1 MNDAARERP
10 DPYLWLEEVKGEDA
24 LAWVRAQ
31 DEITRQALCDE
42 AFESDKAA
50 IYEIST
56 RPTNIPF
63 ITRRGE
69 RVYNFWQDQEHVRGL
84 WRRTTLDEYRKPE
97 PAWETVLDLDALAR
111 EEGED
116 WVWKGCVTH
125 EPEHRLG
132 LVSLSRGGA
141 DAVVIREFDLLGKR
155 FVEGGF
161 FLPEAKGG
169 GSWVDADTLLVST
182 TLGDNAATT
191 SGYARTV
198 RRWRRGLPF
207 AEAALEFEAQASDV
221 WAAAFVDREP
231 GYERIVYRR
240 QITFEE
246 GESFLRREEGAPVR
260 IDLPLDSS
268 WEVDRD
274 WLFVKLKTEWKVGGS
289 SHPPDTLLATS
300 FSAFLA
306 GGRDFTV
313 LFEPRPRRVLSSFWW
328 AKTRLVLTVLDNLAS
343 RILLAGPH
351 EGGWRVEPLAGLPEE
366 TDLGAWPLDAGQLE
380 RTDEMLLSI
389 SSYIEPTKL
398 ALVAPDGAISVLKET
413 PAAFDASGLAVTR
426 HEALS
431 LDGERIPYFE
441 IGPRGRDGQRPTVL
455 YGYGGFSVSL
465 TPGYLGAIGKVWL
478 EKGNVWVVANIRGG
492 GEFGAAWH
500 KAGMR
505 AGKALS
511 HDDFAAVARDL
522 VARGV
527 ATPKRLAAYGGSNGG
542 LLVGNM
548 LTRYPDDFG
557 AIWCA
562 VPLLDMRRYTQL
574 LAGPSWIAEY
584 GDPDKPED
592 WAFMEAFSA
601 YHNLRGGRAYP
612 PVLLVTSRRDD
623 RVHPGHARKMA
634 AKLMALKQ
642 TVYFYEP
649 DEGGHGAA
657 NKEQAAFLSALGFS
671 FLRRTIGGETASP
684 AEATAAS

>member
-1 MNDAARERP
+1 MNDVGGDAP
-10 DPYLWLEEVKGEDA
+10 DPYLWLEEVEGAEA

-31 DEITRQALCDE
+31 DEITRAALCDE
-42 AFESDKAA
+42 AFEADKAA
-50 IYEIST
+50 LYEIST

-63 ITRRGE
+63 ITRRGG

-84 WRRTTLDEYRKPE
+84 WRRTALDEYRKPE
-97 PAWETVLDLDALAR
+97 PTWETVLDIDALAR

-116 WVWKGCVTH
+116 WVWKGCATF

-141 DAVVIREFDLLGKR
+141 DAVVMREFDLVAKR
-155 FVEGGF
+155 FVDGGF

-169 GSWVDADTLLVST
+169 AAWLDADTLLVST
-182 TLGDNAATT
+182 TLGEDAATA

-207 AEAALEFEAQASDV
+207 AEAAMEFEASESDI

-231 GYERIVYRR
+231 GYERVFYRR

-246 GESFLRREEGAPVR
+246 GETFLRRDEAEPVR
-260 IDLPLDSS
+260 IDLPLDSAH
-268 WEVDRD
+268 EVERN
-274 WLFVKLKTEWKVGGS
+274 WLLVKLKTEWKVGGPS
-289 SHPPDTLLATS
+289 YPADTLLATS
-300 FSAFLA
+300 FSDFLA
-306 GGRDFTV
+306 GGRDFAV
-313 LFEPRPRRVLSSFWW
+313 LFEPGPRRVLSSFWW

-343 RILLAGPH
+343 RILLAEPI
-351 EGGWRVEPLAGLPEE
+351 EGGWRIEPLAGLPDAA
-366 TDLGAWPLDAGQLE
+366 DLTVWPLDAGQLE

-389 SSYIEPTKL
+389 SSHIEPTKL
-398 ALVAPDGAISVLKET
+398 ALVAADGAIEVLKEA
-413 PAAFDASGLAVTR
+413 PSAFDVAGLVVTR
-426 HEALS
+426 HEAVS
-431 LDGERIPYFE
+431 IDGERIPYFM
-441 IGPRGRDGQRPTVL
+441 IGARDRDGPRPTVL
-455 YGYGGFSVSL
+455 YGYGGFSVAL
-465 TPGYLGAIGKVWL
+465 TPGYLGGIGKIWL
-478 EKGNVWVVANIRGG
+478 ENGNVWVVANIRGG

-505 AGKALS
+505 QGKALS

-522 VARGV
+522 VTRGV
-527 ATPKRLAAYGGSNGG
+527 TTPKQLAAYGGSNGG

-557 AIWCA
+557 AIWCT

-584 GDPDKPED
+584 GDPDKAED
-592 WAFMEAFSA
+592 WAFMQAFSA
-601 YHNLRGGRAYP
+601 YHNLRPGRAYP
-612 PVLLVTSRRDD
+612 PILLVTSRRDD

-634 AKLMALKQ
+634 AKLMALEQ
-642 TVYFYEP
+642 TVFFYEP

-671 FLRRTIGGETASP
+671 FLRKTIAGE
-684 AEATAAS
+684 AETS

>member
-10 DPYLWLEEVKGEDA
+10 DPYLWLEEVEGGDA
-24 LAWVRAQ
+24 LAWVRTQ
-31 DEITRQALCDE
+31 DEITRRALCDE
-42 AFESDKAA
+42 AFEADKAA

-63 ITRRGE
+63 ITRRAG
-69 RVYNFWQDQEHVRGL
+69 RVYNFWQDQQHVRGL

-116 WVWKGCVTH
+116 WVWKGCTTY
-125 EPEHRLG
+125 EPEHWLG

-141 DAVVIREFDLLGKR
+141 DAVVIREFDLVEKR
-155 FVEGGF
+155 FVPSGF

-169 GSWVDADTLLVST
+169 ASWLDRDTLLVAT
-182 TLGDNAATT
+182 TLGENAATT
-191 SGYARTV
+191 SGYARTI

-207 AEAALEFEAQASDV
+207 AEAALEFEIEVDDGWAS
-221 WAAAFVDREP
+221 ASIDREP
-231 GYERIVYRR
+231 GYERIFYRR
-240 QITFEE
+240 QITFED
-246 GESFLRREEGAPVR
+246 GESFLRREEDGLLR
-260 IDLPLDSS
+260 IDLPLDSA
-268 WEVDRD
+268 WDVDRD
-274 WLFVKLKTEWKVGGS
+274 WLLVKLKSDWEIGGRAY
-289 SHPPDTLLATS
+289 PADALLAIS

-313 LFEPRPRRVLSSFWW
+313 LFEPAPRRVLSSFWW
-328 AKTRLVLTVLDNLAS
+328 AKSPVVLTVLDNLAS
-343 RILLAGPH
+343 RILLAEPG
-351 EGGWRVEPLAGLPEE
+351 EGGWRTAPLTGLPEE
-366 TDLGAWPLDAGQLE
+366 TDLGAWPLDAGQRE
-380 RTDEMLLSI
+380 RTDEFLLSI
-389 SSYIEPTKL
+389 SSYVEPTKL
-398 ALVAPDGAISVLKET
+398 ALVTPDRAIEVLKET
-413 PAAFDASGLAVTR
+413 PAAFDAAGLAVSR
-426 HEALS
+426 HEAVS
-431 LDGERIPYFE
+431 SDGERIPYFQ
-441 IGPRGRDGQRPTVL
+441 IGPRDQDGPRPTVL

-465 TPGYLGAIGKVWL
+465 TPDYLGAVGKVWL
-478 EKGNVWVVANIRGG
+478 EKGHVWVVANIRGG

-505 AGKALS
+505 EGKMLS

-522 VARGV
+522 VARSV
-527 ATPKRLAAYGGSNGG
+527 TTSRALAAYGGSNGG

-557 AIWCA
+557 AIWCT
-562 VPLLDMRRYTQL
+562 VPLLDMGRYTQL

-584 GDPDKPED
+584 GDPDRPED
-592 WAFMEAFSA
+592 WTFMEAFSA
-601 YHNLRGGRAYP
+601 YHNLKAGRSYP

-671 FLRRTIGGETASP
+671 FLRKTIAREV
-684 AEATAAS
+684 AA

>member
-1 MNDAARERP
+1 MNDVGGDAP
-10 DPYLWLEEVKGEDA
+10 DPYLWLEEVEGAEA

-31 DEITRQALCDE
+31 DEITRAALCDE
-42 AFESDKAA
+42 AFEADKAA
-50 IYEIST
+50 LYEIST

-63 ITRRGE
+63 ITRRGG

-84 WRRTTLDEYRKPE
+84 WRRTALDEYRKPE
-97 PAWETVLDLDALAR
+97 PTWETVLDIDALAR

-116 WVWKGCVTH
+116 WVWKGCVTF

-141 DAVVIREFDLLGKR
+141 DAVVMREFDLIEKR
-155 FVEGGF
+155 FVESGF

-169 GSWVDADTLLVST
+169 AAWLDADTLLVST
-182 TLGDNAATT
+182 TLGEDAATA

-207 AEAALEFEAQASDV
+207 AEAAMELEAGESDI

-231 GYERIVYRR
+231 GYERVFYRR

-246 GESFLRREEGAPVR
+246 GETFLRRDEAEPVR
-260 IDLPLDSS
+260 IDLPLDSAH
-268 WEVDRD
+268 EVERN
-274 WLFVKLKTEWKVGGS
+274 WLLVKLKTEWKVGGPS
-289 SHPPDTLLATS
+289 YPADTLLATS
-300 FSAFLA
+300 FSDFLA
-306 GGRDFTV
+306 GGRDFAV
-313 LFEPRPRRVLSSFWW
+313 LFEPGPRRVLSSFWW

-343 RILLAGPH
+343 RILLAEPI
-351 EGGWRVEPLAGLPEE
+351 EKGWSIEPLAGLPDAA
-366 TDLGAWPLDAGQLE
+366 DLTAWPLDAGQLE

-389 SSYIEPTKL
+389 SSHIEPTKL
-398 ALVAPDGAISVLKET
+398 ALVAADGAIEVLKEA
-413 PAAFDASGLAVTR
+413 PSAFDAAGLVVTR
-426 HEALS
+426 HEAVS
-431 LDGERIPYFE
+431 IDGERIPYFM
-441 IGPRGRDGQRPTVL
+441 IGARDRDGPRPTVL
-455 YGYGGFSVSL
+455 YGYGGFSVAL
-465 TPGYLGAIGKVWL
+465 TPGYLGGIGKIWL
-478 EKGNVWVVANIRGG
+478 ENGNVWVVANIRGG

-505 AGKALS
+505 QGKALS

-522 VARGV
+522 VTRGV
-527 ATPKRLAAYGGSNGG
+527 TTPKQLAAYGGSNGG

-557 AIWCA
+557 AIWCT

-584 GDPDKPED
+584 GDPDKAED
-592 WAFMEAFSA
+592 WAFMQAFSA
-601 YHNLRGGRAYP
+601 YHNLRPGRAYP
-612 PVLLVTSRRDD
+612 PILLVTSRRDD

-634 AKLMALKQ
+634 AKLMALEQ
-642 TVYFYEP
+642 TVFFYEP

-671 FLRRTIGGETASP
+671 FLRKTIAGE
-684 AEATAAS
+684 AETS